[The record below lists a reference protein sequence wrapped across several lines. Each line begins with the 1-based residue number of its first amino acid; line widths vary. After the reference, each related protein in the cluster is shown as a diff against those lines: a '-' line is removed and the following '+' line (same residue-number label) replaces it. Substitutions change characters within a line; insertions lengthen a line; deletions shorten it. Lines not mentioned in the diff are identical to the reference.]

1 MGVYKSNLLNF
12 LNRSTRQLLEQ
23 CRTALRHW
31 QVAAVWSVE
40 ILLYPVYLLV
50 QTGRLLPRRQP
61 PVLPAVDRPITA
73 VLAKA
78 ATITPEPIQA
88 IATSLDSQALVL
100 ISLDQR
106 IYDRLS
112 LTQQKQL
119 AQAISRELAS
129 YHHQRKLA
137 QKPQR
142 SILPAALG
150 KNTILPA
157 RWFWQSMAWVQ
168 RGTVARN
175 LDLFAE
181 SQLPANPLELIAI
194 PPIKNLPLDHLDE
207 QIAALE
213 TTKLV
218 PLYQRLVHW
227 SEQAL
232 PLVLNPQPQLP
243 DWQALIAAAWAY
255 FQGKP
260 EARLAAPRLDHQIDQ
275 TDQTATL
282 AVVMPPTTSPVI
294 FESTPVANSPRSTDK
309 SANKLANRLKKDP
322 VVQVNAKPKPLLDLL
337 DKLDPKEPDH
347 IEAAV
352 TPKGY
357 VRHPLQVL
365 IGWLDQ
371 AIAWIESLFSQIWQ
385 WLRHRH
391 H

>member
-31 QVAAVWSVE
+31 QVATVWSVE

-50 QTGRLLPRRQP
+50 QAGRLLPRRRP

-78 ATITPEPIQA
+78 TTITPEPVQA
-88 IATSLDSQALVL
+88 IATSLDSQSLVL
-100 ISLDQR
+100 ISPDQG
-106 IYDRLS
+106 IYDRLT

-137 QKPQR
+137 QKPQH
-142 SILPAALG
+142 SILPPALG

-168 RGTVARN
+168 RGTVARS

-181 SQLPANPLELIAI
+181 AQLPANPLEPIAL
-194 PPIKNLPLDHLDE
+194 PPIKNLPLDRLDD
-207 QIAALE
+207 QVAALE
-213 TTKLV
+213 ATKLV

-232 PLVLNPQPQLP
+232 PRVLNPWLP

-255 FQGKP
+255 FQREP
-260 EARLAAPRLDHQIDQ
+260 EARLASPRLDHQINQ
-275 TDQTATL
+275 TDQTATP
-282 AVVMPPTTSPVI
+282 AVVMPSTTTLVI
-294 FESTPVANSPRSTDK
+294 FESTSVANSPRSTDK
-309 SANKLANRLKKDP
+309 STNKLKNGRVNEANP
-322 VVQVNAKPKPLLDLL
+322 PAKPKPLLDN
-337 DKLDPKEPDH
+337 LDPKNPAP
-347 IEAAV
+347 IEVAV

-371 AIAWIESLFSQIWQ
+371 AIAWLESLFSQIWQ
-385 WLRHRH
+385 WLRRRH